1 MLTIASLKYTISN
14 GFLGV
19 WKMKTT
25 WNLND
30 IRPYENEPLHFS
42 GTINLEERLL
52 NKTKRILSA
61 EDTHYEGYFFFDP
74 ELQEYQLSLSAKTN
88 LVLPS
93 TRSLEPVNYLQELSI
108 FEIYLEEDNTQAI
121 EMYEDNELVLILETD
136 SIDISQVLLEN
147 IVLSLPS
154 QILTDQEKSGG
165 NLPKGENWQV
175 MTESQYQE
183 SKTKYKQ
190 ENSPFNQLK
199 ALFDEEN
206 TDDA

>member
-1 MLTIASLKYTISN
+1 
-14 GFLGV
+14 
-19 WKMKTT
+19 MKTT

>member
-121 EMYEDNELVLILETD
+121 EMYEDNELVLILESD

>member
-154 QILTDQEKSGG
+154 QILTDQEKSDK
-165 NLPKGENWQV
+165 NLPKGEHWQV
-175 MTESQYQE
+175 MTENQYQE

>member
-108 FEIYLEEDNTQAI
+108 FEIYLEQDNTQAI
-121 EMYEDNELVLILETD
+121 EMYEDNELVLILESD

-154 QILTDQEKSGG
+154 QILTDQEKSGED
-165 NLPKGENWQV
+165 LPEGENWQV
-175 MTESQYQE
+175 MTENQYQE